1 MVRTEIEQFSLQSGR
16 CHLVGTRANVHGR
29 QRGLIVALPTIN
41 AFGFHHFVFTGRFR
55 LCRCRCR
62 TRRRVLKQGSRRLA
76 WFFRVRWIQHK
87 RRRSQQELSR
97 FHLIVVE
104 RKRAM
109 TRRSQDEGNVVT
121 AWKNEKRIFCRKVF
135 SFVVSEH
142 SFCRMAMHG
151 RNVKKN

>member
-29 QRGLIVALPTIN
+29 QRGLLVAFPTIN
-41 AFGFHHFVFTGRFR
+41 AFGFHYFVFTSRFR
-55 LCRCRCR
+55 LYRCRCR
-62 TRRRVLKQGSRRLA
+62 TRSRVLKQGSRRLA

-104 RKRAM
+104 RKERL
-109 TRRSQDEGNVVT
+109 RGG
-121 AWKNEKRIFCRKVF
+121 
-135 SFVVSEH
+135 
-142 SFCRMAMHG
+142 CRMKEMLWYPHG
-151 RNVKKN
+151 RTKKEFSGESLWKIFPSRGLRTFLLGPCMVTR